1 MKYFRTYP
9 WALQLLLFVLMI
21 FTLASL
27 GQLCLQVLLP
37 KIYGIQ
43 LSSVFQVNE
52 HSAPELIHI
61 ALLAQG
67 VLSVMLFMVPS
78 LLFANFT
85 HPRPM
90 QYLGLRTP
98 QKPVHLLLS
107 VMLIVTAMP
116 LLVQLEQAI
125 SHINFGADIKA
136 KQAAAEGL
144 QKAFLTMPTFGDF
157 LRTFVVMSIIPAVG
171 EELFFRGM
179 LMRFARQKSRG
190 MVMPV
195 VFTAVIFAFS
205 HSNYYGMPSILLAGV
220 LLAVIYYLTGSIWNG
235 ILAHLVFNG
244 SQVLLTYL
252 HVIDENASGLHIGLV
267 LGAGVLFGMT
277 LYLLWKN
284 RTPLANKWYQDF
296 DEPKDV
302 QADKEPVIFN

>member
-27 GQLCLQVLLP
+27 GQLCLHVLLP
-37 KIYGIQ
+37 KIYGVQ

-61 ALLAQG
+61 AIVAQG

-78 LLFANFT
+78 LLFANFA
-85 HPRPM
+85 HPQPM
-90 QYLGLRTP
+90 QYLGLRAP
-98 QKPVHLLLS
+98 KKPIHLLLS

-116 LLVQLEQAI
+116 LLMQLEQAM
-125 SHINFGADIKA
+125 SHINVSADIKA

-157 LRTFVVMSIIPAVG
+157 LRTFIVMAIIPAVG

-190 MVMPV
+190 MVMPI

-252 HVIDENASGLHIGLV
+252 NVIDENANGLHVGVV

-284 RTPLANKWYQDF
+284 RTPLADNWYKDF
-296 DEPKDV
+296 EEPKDV
-302 QADKEPVIFN
+302 QADKEPIIFN

>member
-1 MKYFRTYP
+1 MRYFRTYP

-37 KIYGIQ
+37 KVYGVQ
-43 LSSVFQVNE
+43 LSSVLQVNE
-52 HSAPELIHI
+52 HSAPEMIHV

-67 VLSVMLFMVPS
+67 ILSVMLFMVPS
-78 LLFANFT
+78 LLFANFA
-85 HPRPM
+85 HPKPK
-90 QYLGLRTP
+90 QYLGLTAPKR
-98 QKPVHLLLS
+98 PVHMVLS

-116 LLVQLEQAI
+116 LLMQLEWGMSQ
-125 SHINFGADIKA
+125 INFGPDVKA
-136 KQAAAEGL
+136 KQAAAEAV
-144 QKAFLTMPTFGDF
+144 QKAFLTMPTFADF
-157 LRTFVVMSIIPAVG
+157 LRTFIVMAIIPAIG

-179 LMRFARQKSRG
+179 LMRFARQKARN
-190 MVMPV
+190 MVMPI

-205 HSNYYGMPSILLAGV
+205 HSNYYGMPSILLAGA

-252 HVIDENASGLHIGLV
+252 HVVSDSSNGLHVGVILGDGL
-267 LGAGVLFGMT
+267 LFGWT
-277 LYLLWKN
+277 LQMLWQR
-284 RTPLANKWYQDF
+284 RTPLADNWYQDF
-296 DEPKDV
+296 DPPKN
-302 QADKEPVIFN
+302 AETDKESAIFN